1 MHDWTLLSLR
11 TDWES
16 GEVSIV
22 VRGPK
27 AEDEIRA
34 SGALE
39 IHIPRAL
46 PWGPSVSINAVTGPT
61 LVENGLSSLDIEM
74 QSGDTIKIVAR
85 SFNMPDGVRN
95 PG

>member
-11 TDWES
+11 IDWES
-16 GEVSIV
+16 AAVLSVI
-22 VRGPK
+22 RGPK
-27 AEDEIRA
+27 GEDEIRA

-61 LVENGLSSLDIEM
+61 VVKNGLSALDIEM

-85 SFNMPDGVRN
+85 SFNMPHGVRN

>member
-11 TDWES
+11 IDWES
-16 GEVSIV
+16 GEVLIV
-22 VRGPK
+22 IRGPK
-27 AEDEIRA
+27 GEDKIRA

-39 IHIPRAL
+39 IHVPRAL

-61 LVENGLSSLDIEM
+61 VLENGLSSLDIEM

-85 SFNMPDGVRN
+85 FFNMSDAVRN

>member
-11 TDWES
+11 IDWES
-16 GEVSIV
+16 GEVSILI
-22 VRGPK
+22 RGPK
-27 AEDEIRA
+27 SENEILA

-46 PWGPSVSINAVTGPT
+46 PWGRSVSINAVAGPT
-61 LVENGLSSLDIEM
+61 IVENGLSSLDIEM

-85 SFNMPDGVRN
+85 SFNIPNAVRN

>member
-11 TDWES
+11 IDWES

-27 AEDEIRA
+27 AEHEVRV

-39 IHIPRAL
+39 IHVPRAL
-46 PWGPSVSINAVTGPT
+46 PWGPSASINTVAGPT
-61 LVENGLSSLDIEM
+61 VIERGLSSLDIEM
-74 QSGDTIKIVAR
+74 QSGDTIRIVAR
-85 SFNMPDGVRN
+85 SFNMPDSIGN
-95 PG
+95 PA

>member
-11 TDWES
+11 IDWAS
-16 GEVSIV
+16 GDVLIV
-22 VRGPK
+22 IRGPK
-27 AEDEIRA
+27 AEDEIHA
-34 SGALE
+34 AGALE

-61 LVENGLSSLDIEM
+61 AVENGLSSLAIEM

-85 SFNMPDGVRN
+85 SFNIPDSVRN